1 MRYYWFNRQEL
12 WHKAKDRYLN
22 CGGKEEQW
30 SFLEKAKN
38 KYKKKKKKKKQKEN
52 MKSIDTET

>member
-22 CGGKEEQW
+22 CGGKEEDAEYY
-30 SFLEKAKN
+30 LEN
-38 KYKKKKKKKKQKEN
+38 
-52 MKSIDTET
+52 SGVF